1 MGQGSI
7 PQGSAVGGRRR
18 VDPVVMSWCRG
29 IVSSVAKQTT
39 VRLPDE
45 LADEVDAVAR
55 AKGTSVNQ
63 LIIDSLTAEIDR
75 VREDKDFLATLK
87 RLVDR
92 DQEILDRLAQ

>member
-1 MGQGSI
+1 MAI
-7 PQGSAVGGRRR
+7 
-18 VDPVVMSWCRG
+18 
-29 IVSSVAKQTT
+29 AKQTT
-39 VRLPDE
+39 IRLPDE

-75 VREDKDFLATLK
+75 VRDDKDFLATLE

-92 DQEILDRLAQ
+92 DQEIVDRLAQ

>member
-1 MGQGSI
+1 M
-7 PQGSAVGGRRR
+7 
-18 VDPVVMSWCRG
+18 MSM
-29 IVSSVAKQTT
+29 AKQTT

-75 VREDKDFLATLK
+75 VRDDKDFLATLK

>member
-1 MGQGSI
+1 M
-7 PQGSAVGGRRR
+7 
-18 VDPVVMSWCRG
+18 MSM
-29 IVSSVAKQTT
+29 AKQTT
-39 VRLPDE
+39 VRLPDD

-63 LIIDSLTAEIDR
+63 FIIDSLTAEIDR

>member
-1 MGQGSI
+1 MTT
-7 PQGSAVGGRRR
+7 
-18 VDPVVMSWCRG
+18 M
-29 IVSSVAKQTT
+29 AKQTT

-75 VREDKDFLATLK
+75 VREDKDFLTTLK

>member
-1 MGQGSI
+1 MI
-7 PQGSAVGGRRR
+7 R
-18 VDPVVMSWCRG
+18 M
-29 IVSSVAKQTT
+29 AKQTT

-75 VREDKDFLATLK
+75 VRDDKDFLATLK

>member
-1 MGQGSI
+1 M
-7 PQGSAVGGRRR
+7 
-18 VDPVVMSWCRG
+18 MTM
-29 IVSSVAKQTT
+29 AKQTT

-75 VREDKDFLATLK
+75 VRDDKDFLATLK

>member
-1 MGQGSI
+1 MT
-7 PQGSAVGGRRR
+7 A
-18 VDPVVMSWCRG
+18 M
-29 IVSSVAKQTT
+29 AKQTT
-39 VRLPDE
+39 VRLPDD

-63 LIIDSLTAEIDR
+63 LIIDSLTAEIER
-75 VREDKDFLATLK
+75 VRDDKDFLATLK